1 MSTVIAPLRL
11 VSLLGLFTF
20 GISLIIAL
28 IVLVNYLMGKIE
40 VAGFPTMAILV
51 SMFAGVQLLSL
62 GIIGEYLGRL
72 HMRSMGRP
80 RYVVRDEI

>member
-1 MSTVIAPLRL
+1 MDSMNTPIRL
-11 VSLLGLFTF
+11 VSSLGLFTF
-20 GISLIIAL
+20 GLSF
-28 IVLVNYLMGKIE
+28 IVAIVALVNYLMGKIE
-40 VAGFPTMAILV
+40 VAGFPTIAILV

-80 RYVVRDEI
+80 RYVVRDEV

>member
-1 MSTVIAPLRL
+1 M
-11 VSLLGLFTF
+11 
-20 GISLIIAL
+20 IAL
-28 IVLVNYLMGKIE
+28 IIVATYRMGEIE
-40 VAGFPTMAILV
+40 VAGFPTIAILV

-72 HMRSMGRP
+72 YTRSMGRP